1 MSIAVE
7 PPKAAY
13 TGPSFDRA
21 RVWDVM
27 RVGVVTCRPET
38 PLADVA
44 RMMSVYQIH
53 SVVVQDVGEGER
65 PWGIVSSL
73 DIATAAGPDFSSM
86 TAADVAQH
94 QLVTVTSDTSLQD
107 ASKVMSEQGISHLVA
122 VDRATNWPCGVISAR
137 GIASALA
144 ASH

>member
-7 PPKAAY
+7 PSKATY
-13 TGPSFDRA
+13 SGPSFDRA

-38 PLADVA
+38 LLIDVA
-44 RMMSVYQIH
+44 RMMSLYQIH

-73 DIATAAGPDFSSM
+73 DIAAAAGSDFSVL
-86 TAADVAQH
+86 TAQDVAQK
-94 QLVTVTSDTSLQD
+94 QLVSVPAD
-107 ASKVMSEQGISHLVA
+107 ASLRDAAKVMSEHAISHLVA
-122 VDRATNWPCGVISAR
+122 VDRATDWPCGVISAR

-144 ASH
+144 APR